1 MQTSFKDI
9 KLLERLEENLKGG
22 NGVGPG
28 RLFDGL
34 SRHLAKVFLKIGLGG
49 RTVLLLSWL
58 IGIWAV
64 ISLTKTWPQ
73 SILGTILIPIYLLL
87 DYTDVRLIRAGGI
100 RNLYLRQIDHLS
112 DRGFDFAF
120 LATLSF
126 THYSQNNDLLGLA
139 IGLLAILSNFLIYY
153 TGITFLLT
161 IPAGIRERHPERIA
175 KLDALFL
182 QKEAVWNFDR
192 DVILGLISLGVL
204 INQTRL
210 LLSLVLAVATV
221 LWIAQSWRLWQ
232 LLLQKESRYGN

>member
-1 MQTSFKDI
+1 MQTSFKEI
-9 KLLERLEENLKGG
+9 KLLEQLEENLKGG

-34 SRHLAKVFLKIGLGG
+34 SRPLAKVFLKTGLGG

-58 IGIWAV
+58 TGLWAV

-73 SILGTILIPIYLLL
+73 SILGAILIQIYLLL
-87 DYTDVRLIRAGGI
+87 DYTDVRLIRAWGI
-100 RNLYLRQIDHLS
+100 KNLYLRRIDHLS

-120 LATLSF
+120 LAILSF

-182 QKEAVWNFDR
+182 QKEAVWNFGR

-232 LLLQKESRYGN
+232 LLLQKESS